1 LDVLFHFAKEI
12 GFYKEK
18 SLNQMLD
25 MTSKK
30 YLPIGKSVEALS
42 NVLNHSK
49 QIIEF
54 LGNGWT
60 NSQNG

>member
-1 LDVLFHFAKEI
+1 
-12 GFYKEK
+12 
-18 SLNQMLD
+18 MLD

-42 NVLNHSK
+42 NMLNHSK